1 MKNKVWLFLLL
12 NLILSACQRETYQP
26 TAIPGAPEAAA
37 STPLSTPSATP
48 GSAGDEPGAATSQP
62 DWETLYTEANPVTDS
77 EELIAILQDLYDRYM
92 AQFDRPGWYRFYGG
106 GDLGEQVFWVHISA
120 PQSRQ
125 FDGLLA
131 LYDSPDLYAP
141 GFIWPLVV
149 VGPGGQVGFTHLT
162 EAMGDYYFVERPDVF
177 SFLDDLEP
185 TLDNLGYFAGDV
197 EGIGQFGHLEL
208 LRRIEDIQNPV
219 HDHGGARRESS
230 YAGWVGTYEGQ
241 PVFVIKMITL
251 YSGVLPVM
259 ESGERLVRDE
269 SYTYF
274 DFRNGGAI
282 ATKMDWFY
290 QSGNSDVGDWRMDNF
305 HLVERFDAFP
315 EREQEIYDEA
325 LRRLQEFNQRETP

>member
-1 MKNKVWLFLLL
+1 MKNKGILIFLLSL
-12 NLILSACQRETYQP
+12 TLSGCQRETYQP
-26 TAIPGAPEAAA
+26 TGTPGATEEVV
-37 STPLSTPSATP
+37 STTLSALTATP
-48 GSAGDEPGAATSQP
+48 GDPGAATPQP
-62 DWETLYTEANPVTDS
+62 DWETFYTEANPVTDS
-77 EELIAILQDLYDRYM
+77 EELIAILQDLYNRFM

-120 PQSRQ
+120 PESRR
-125 FDGLLA
+125 FDGLLE
-131 LYDSPDLYAP
+131 LYDFPEHYAP
-141 GFIWPLVV
+141 GFIWPTTV
-149 VGPGGQVGFTHLT
+149 VGPEGQVGFTHGT
-162 EAMGDYYFVERPDVF
+162 EALDDYYFVERPDVF

-197 EGIGQFGHLEL
+197 EGIGQFGHLAL
-208 LRRIEDIQNPV
+208 LRRIEGIQNPV

-274 DFRNGGAI
+274 DLRNGGAI
-282 ATKMDWFY
+282 ATKSDYWY
-290 QSGNSDVGDWRMDNF
+290 QSGNTDEDDWWMDNY
-305 HLVERFDAFP
+305 HLVDWFETLPD
-315 EREQEIYDEA
+315 REQQIYDEA
-325 LRRLQEFNQRETP
+325 LRRLDEFNQSGMP